1 MSGHNTISDSYEL
14 LNTPMTAFDPPYLL
28 VGPQSPKNSKTGMV
42 NLRVLRPRAALHWP
56 NSARSMLIGSSP
68 TSGVN
73 CGARNEDLL
82 RDKARERMARRRLKA
97 REDPEL
103 AAAAAAQK
111 RVHDGSYRQKFKD
124 RMRRDDEYYRQH
136 GVHHPSRQ
144 TREYEQEL
152 QIVEDERWLKAM
164 PAHRRQGTS
173 GGY

>member
-1 MSGHNTISDSYEL
+1 MSGHNTISDS
-14 LNTPMTAFDPPYLL
+14 PP
-28 VGPQSPKNSKTGMV
+28 KSKKQQNRDGQPS
-42 NLRVLRPRAALHWP
+42 RSAAAHRL
-56 NSARSMLIGSSP
+56 AL
-68 TSGVN
+68 
-73 CGARNEDLL
+73 A
-82 RDKARERMARRRLKA
+82 KFREKCRLKA

-111 RVHDGSYRQKFKD
+111 RVHDGSYRQKHRNMIRFKD